1 MQKEKAKMVPYAN
14 RSGESGVL
22 AFEIGTD
29 YILVEFKSGKERYY
43 RYTYAS
49 AGEDAIETMKELALA
64 GEGLNSFISSKAT
77 QPEYS
82 EKY

>member
-1 MQKEKAKMVPYAN
+1 MRPYIN
-14 RSGESGVL
+14 RSGKSGVL
-22 AFEIGTD
+22 AFEIGAD

-49 AGEDAIETMKELALA
+49 AGKNAIETMKELALA

-77 QPEYS
+77 QPKYS

>member
-1 MQKEKAKMVPYAN
+1 MTPYAN
-14 RSGESGVL
+14 KSGESGVL

-29 YILVEFKSGKERYY
+29 YILVEFNSGRERYY

-49 AGEDAIETMKELALA
+49 AGRDAVETMKELALA

>member
-1 MQKEKAKMVPYAN
+1 MARRKEGKAKMTPYAN
-14 RSGESGVL
+14 KGGESGLL
-22 AFEIGTD
+22 AFEIGID
-29 YILVEFKSGKERYY
+29 YILVEFNSG

-49 AGEDAIETMKELALA
+49 AGRDAVETMKELVSA